1 MTSFTARED
10 TNADIARELDLPDD
24 PELPLIRRPLAPMA
38 DEAMTS
44 N

>member
-10 TNADIARELDLPDD
+10 TNVDIAQELDLSDD
-24 PELPLIRRPLAPMA
+24 PELPLVRRPLAPMA
-38 DEAMTS
+38 DEARTS